1 MYTIRA
7 SFSDAYNKIL
17 EDIKLQILKEPDST
31 IIGTTTE
38 ELADYYY
45 SNKHYDPVKIDL
57 ERTETLE
64 QKNEVRIIRADQR
77 EDSYRDEG
85 DLPYEYESIHVTIP
99 IVHNAHLSAL
109 LNMRPSTFSLGGSTK
124 AVNWKRNTAEFTI
137 DIKGYAFNR
146 DDTWVINEVQRL
158 KQYVY
163 NHIHII
169 ETEVTT
175 ENAMLLQ
182 KIKALIE
189 GRKTKLTADKEKYNS
204 LFKQIGIPI
213 KKKDDDV
220 VKRIQLDT
228 QPLVQKV
235 KPNPTQPENYS
246 IKREDVLAIIHILDN
261 QGSQF
266 EKTPASFENS
276 GENDFRNILLVGLN
290 TVFQGKA
297 TGETFNAKGKSDIYL
312 NIAKGNILV
321 CECKIWGGQKLYGE
335 TIDQLLGYLTW
346 RENYGIMITFVKNKS
361 LTNVLTEADTAI
373 NAHPSYRKGFQKIS
387 ASHFLSHHVLPS
399 DEFKFVELHHLFYN
413 I

>member
-1 MYTIRA
+1 M
-7 SFSDAYNKIL
+7 F
-17 EDIKLQILKEPDST
+17 T
-31 IIGTTTE
+31 IIF
-38 ELADYYY
+38 L
-45 SNKHYDPVKIDL
+45 ID
-57 ERTETLE
+57 
-64 QKNEVRIIRADQR
+64 A
-77 EDSYRDEG
+77 
-85 DLPYEYESIHVTIP
+85 
-99 IVHNAHLSAL
+99 
-109 LNMRPSTFSLGGSTK
+109 
-124 AVNWKRNTAEFTI
+124 
-137 DIKGYAFNR
+137 
-146 DDTWVINEVQRL
+146 
-158 KQYVY
+158 
-163 NHIHII
+163 
-169 ETEVTT
+169 
-175 ENAMLLQ
+175 
-182 KIKALIE
+182 
-189 GRKTKLTADKEKYNS
+189 RKTKLTADKEKYNS
-204 LFKQIGIPI
+204 LFKQIGIPL

-220 VKRIQLDT
+220 IKRIQLDT

-235 KPNPTQPENYS
+235 KPNPNQPENYS

-373 NAHPSYRKGFQKIS
+373 NAHSSYRKGFQKIS

-399 DEFKFVELHHLFYN
+399 DEFKFVEIHHLFYN